1 MSRDVLI
8 FIFAVGLVALC
19 ILIRYVITR
28 LAHKGADAIQNAIK
42 DKKNKEASGET
53 ENLADRYK

>member
-8 FIFAVGLVALC
+8 VLFAIGLVALC

>member
-19 ILIRYVITR
+19 ILIRYVITK